1 MLKYKYIM
9 VDLGIFITSR
19 VKRKV
24 VVFFTTY
31 PAIKMHSRGLAKLI
45 KEDPGNLQ
53 RELSRLEKE
62 GFLKKEKKKNTF
74 VFYANTDFILFKE
87 LQSIVMK
94 VRAQQTSSR
103 NVKLLSHSSDK

>member
-1 MLKYKYIM
+1 M

-31 PAIKMHSRGLAKLI
+31 PAIKMHSRGLAKLM

-53 RELSRLEKE
+53 RELSRLEK
-62 GFLKKEKKKNTF
+62 
-74 VFYANTDFILFKE
+74 
-87 LQSIVMK
+87 
-94 VRAQQTSSR
+94 
-103 NVKLLSHSSDK
+103 